1 MKSKK
6 KSLKKKI
13 DYEVGSGNVFAD
25 LDLPNPEE
33 YLLKAKL
40 VSLVN
45 DVIDERGWT
54 QKEAAKYLSLKQP
67 NISDL
72 KRGELDHFSVERL
85 LYLLGR
91 LTHKVTITVRKKANA
106 APEEIVIAARQ
117 KVSQGLHPQGI

>member
-6 KSLKKKI
+6 KNPKKKS

-40 VSLVN
+40 VSLIN
-45 DVIDERGWT
+45 DAIDERGWT
-54 QKEAAKYLSLKQP
+54 QKEAAHYLSLKQP
-67 NISDL
+67 NVSDL

-91 LTHKVTITVRKKANA
+91 LTHKVSITVSKKANVP
-106 APEEIVIAARQ
+106 PEEIVIATKQTSRESLL
-117 KVSQGLHPQGI
+117 V

>member
-6 KSLKKKI
+6 KSPKKQT
-13 DYEVGSGNVFAD
+13 DYEVSSGNVFAD
-25 LDLPNPEE
+25 LELPNPEE

-40 VSLVN
+40 VSLIN

-54 QKEAAKYLSLKQP
+54 QKEAAQHLGLKQP

-85 LYLLGR
+85 LYLLGK
-91 LTHKVTITVRKKANA
+91 LTHCVSITVRKEKHL
-106 APEEIVIAARQ
+106 PPREIVVATKQ
-117 KVSQGLHPQGI
+117 KPKGNY

>member
-6 KSLKKKI
+6 KSQKKQT

-40 VSLVN
+40 VSVIN
-45 DVIDERGWT
+45 DVIDERSWT
-54 QKEAAKYLSLKQP
+54 QKEAAQQLGLKQP

-91 LTHKVTITVRKKANA
+91 LTHKVSITICKKSNV
-106 APEEIVIAARQ
+106 APEEIVISSEKR
-117 KVSQGLHPQGI
+117 VSRELYV

>member
-6 KSLKKKI
+6 KNPKKKS

-40 VSLVN
+40 VSLIN
-45 DVIDERGWT
+45 DAIDERGWT
-54 QKEAAKYLSLKQP
+54 QKEAARHLSLKQP

-72 KRGELDHFSVERL
+72 KRGALDHFSVERL

-91 LTHKVTITVRKKANA
+91 LTHKVTITVRRKANVP
-106 APEEIVIAARQ
+106 PEEIVIATRQ
-117 KVSQGLHPQGI
+117 KVASELHAR

>member
-6 KSLKKKI
+6 KNLKKKS
-13 DYEVGSGNVFAD
+13 DYEVGSGNVFED

-40 VSLVN
+40 VSLIN

-91 LTHKVTITVRKKANA
+91 LTHKVTITVRKKANV
-106 APEEIVIAARQ
+106 APEEIVIMANHKVASELHAR
-117 KVSQGLHPQGI
+117 